1 MKLPPPISSGT
12 TAELLLFF
20 WLFPQYFKSDT
31 KIKIIDN
38 ILGLVMPYMG
48 YREVSNLMLS

>member
-1 MKLPPPISSGT
+1 MKLPPPISSGA

-20 WLFPQYFKSDT
+20 SFFPQYFKSDT

-38 ILGLVMPYMG
+38 ILGLVMLCMG
-48 YREVSNLMLS
+48 YREVPNLMLS